1 MDISL
6 IGKNQS
12 REETQMPHMEDSRK
26 LINELVGI
34 ADQMRDGLQQ
44 MEDAQTWEE
53 LVDGVAATL
62 GEATRLR
69 ERMVDAA
76 TGLPE
81 IVSFTES
88 ISVLPS
94 DVIAVQ
100 SDLIINGSERPQ
112 ALIAALL
119 AGVASPP
126 GSVEQAKEWAKDG
139 EAVTYLAPSAA
150 LQLLVSAVGLMS
162 CQWQEAEFGNSDM
175 IAANSSIA
183 AESLKAMRAIV

>member
-1 MDISL
+1 
-6 IGKNQS
+6 
-12 REETQMPHMEDSRK
+12 MPHMEDSRK